1 MILAGVLLAA
11 APLAALAAQDW
22 NLTRV
27 QTEQGHR
34 VGNPEADVKL
44 IAFSSYSCPHCAHFE
59 EDSDAALRMAY
70 IHTGKLAFE
79 MRHVIRN
86 PLDLAAALVTECG
99 PENKFWANHRAILRD
114 QERWLKIAVDATP
127 AQSQRWMAGSL
138 PARMRN
144 IAADLDFYELMAPR
158 GYTIA
163 QLDRCLSDEAAARAI
178 MARGEVDRARFDIP
192 GTPSFALNGAML
204 EGVHN
209 WADLQPAIEAAGTPK
224 R

>member
-70 IHTGKLAFE
+70 IKGYYAAWDLKE
-79 MRHVIRN
+79 MIR
-86 PLDLAAALVTECG
+86 G
-99 PENKFWANHRAILRD
+99 
-114 QERWLKIAVDATP
+114 
-127 AQSQRWMAGSL
+127 
-138 PARMRN
+138 
-144 IAADLDFYELMAPR
+144 
-158 GYTIA
+158 
-163 QLDRCLSDEAAARAI
+163 
-178 MARGEVDRARFDIP
+178 
-192 GTPSFALNGAML
+192 
-204 EGVHN
+204 
-209 WADLQPAIEAAGTPK
+209 
-224 R
+224 